1 MLRHSL
7 YKKFGKKSFQVGGQD
22 PLDANPYA
30 EVVGPPAPPAPGTL
44 VNNNPNQPYELD
56 FANPNDQRRQD
67 ISWGP
72 TREEPNVQ
80 RPSSPYDQDMY
91 KIPDYN
97 MPTEQQK
104 FSKSDELT
112 RGIQPD
118 SAQPE
123 DPGFFQKAWDYTKN
137 NWQDMATMGLLGV
150 RGVLNYKDDIRK
162 NRNLSK
168 AIQQRGV
175 DSNPLYDYNW
185 MYGRTT
191 SGGTEYQPT
200 IMAQDGMNLNNR
212 LPMNNS
218 RGANVEIEGGEFLI
232 LPDGTTELAKGPS
245 HKNGGINTVLP
256 EGTKVFSNH
265 LKPSDLHKMKAKQKL
280 GLVQKYAQEGGDLSM
295 GMGLD
300 YLDFFVKKDQKEKF
314 KDKEQD
320 DYNYNYPDKWKNR
333 TFAELAKRYDLK
345 NFQEILDNPFA
356 SAVDKQTAQLLVR
369 RNQQILDQLFRD
381 QQILNGNS
389 SGEPMPTEQER
400 QQPGMRDGGINNP
413 GFRALPPDVQHKI
426 MKNMEEGGYYMQD
439 GADYQVSKKDGK
451 YYDPTTKKYYKIP
464 GDTQLK
470 RDTDENLQEGD
481 YVITKDGKIR
491 QWTPQ
496 GYERV
501 STTKSSSAVDIKSG
515 REQLQAWASESPENK
530 AKLDR
535 ANSVIEEGLKAGTVK
550 RGADGKLIITGDF
563 QPPFEDRMA
572 LSVVINQT
580 GKGFGTDKYQI
591 GTQMGTTGYSK
602 VDPNT
607 GKLRGTGSFVG
618 GFTPEVYEQRISY
631 QKAIA
636 DGKSEQEAMEIAT
649 STDPAQQKENRKFFL
664 EQIGMNTEG
673 LSEDQIMNPDFYK
686 SRYADVTRGMEN
698 TFGSSEYRPAMGND
712 LMSGY
717 EHFDAAGL
725 QRKYG
730 YGDIDMEDMP
740 PPPPTTPGPPGGNE
754 YIIKNFERADY
765 VRNPYPISQSIPSLY
780 AMGQDT
786 YNYVLPEVDA
796 PYVRPQTLNI
806 QSQLQDADNN
816 AMAAMRY
823 GADPTQAYIAG
834 LQTKENAFQTKQN
847 YDAEGRWKADLYNAD
862 AKFRAD
868 VYNADVLD
876 SVMNERVAGAKSAQ
890 GENRQEAINT
900 LISNR
905 NKWDQSENTKEFFF
919 ENYGPNLAMDKDGK
933 VIINPNSTSGVSW
946 GPSTGVTTS
955 TVPAGATQ
963 TGPYTASTGWRQTS
977 SETVSTSTPG
987 TPAPPTNTSE
997 SPVETTQVPAGGS
1010 PQTQQPQE
1018 GDWSAW
1024 DTPTPQSPVVLTPEA
1039 RQQWERNQTQF
1050 NQNPPGF
1057 PGGSTPINLPGT
1069 RPDQQWGMKLGGEME
1084 HYLNP
1089 FKKKKSV
1096 RGFRKKK

>member
-44 VNNNPNQPYELD
+44 INNNPNQPYQLD

-67 ISWGP
+67 ISYGP

-91 KIPDYN
+91 RIPDYN

-112 RGIQPD
+112 KGIQPD
-118 SAQPE
+118 SAQSNE
-123 DPGFFQKAWDYTKN
+123 PGFFQKAWDYTKN
-137 NWQDMATMGLLGV
+137 NWQDMASIGLMGA
-150 RGVLNYKDDIRK
+150 RGVLNYKDNIRK
-162 NRNLSK
+162 DRNLSR

-245 HKNGGINTVLP
+245 HKNGGIDTVLP

-265 LKPSDLHKMKAKQKL
+265 LKPNDLHKMKAEQKF

-320 DYNYNYPDKWKNR
+320 DYDYNYPDKWKNR

-345 NFQEILDNPFA
+345 NFQEILDNPFS
-356 SAVDKQTAQLLVR
+356 SAVDKQTAQLLIR
-369 RNQQILDQLFRD
+369 RNQHILDQLFRD

-389 SGEPMPTEQER
+389 SGEPMPTQQES
-400 QQPGMRDGGINNP
+400 QQSGMRDGGINNP

-439 GADYQVSKKDGK
+439 GANYEISKKEGK
-451 YYDPTTKKYYKIP
+451 YYDPVKQKYYKLDP
-464 GDTQLK
+464 NTQ
-470 RDTDENLQEGD
+470 
-481 YVITKDGKIR
+481 
-491 QWTPQ
+491 
-496 GYERV
+496 
-501 STTKSSSAVDIKSG
+501 
-515 REQLQAWASESPENK
+515 
-530 AKLDR
+530 
-535 ANSVIEEGLKAGTVK
+535 VK
-550 RGADGKLIITGDF
+550 RGDDPNLEVGDYIVTENGTIRKVSKKDVT
-563 QPPFEDRMA
+563 Q
-572 LSVVINQT
+572 IQ
-580 GKGFGTDKYQI
+580 KGFNRDYSTMKERFMAPELEGVRDAMYQRYLQDPDKKGHDKNITKEQFFNNYLKSQEQLYKI
-591 GTQMGTTGYSK
+591 QDEVRKDPELAKSIREEDWDRTAGGMQNKKYNELAKKMGMEPLTNSEIAMFQAGYKDLAYLQQQPEYSK
-602 VDPNT
+602 ALQDFDLAPK
-607 GKLRGTGSFVG
+607 GVG
-618 GFTPEVYEQRISY
+618 DDTYLG
-631 QKAIA
+631 KAISGE
-636 DGKSEQEAMEIAT
+636 DEILGNT
-649 STDPAQQKENRKFFL
+649 TVQQLQYLKN
-664 EQIGMNTEG
+664 M
-673 LSEDQIMNPDFYK
+673 EDQ
-686 SRYADVTRGMEN
+686 V
-698 TFGSSEYRPAMGND
+698 D
-712 LMSGY
+712 LGY
-717 EHFDAAGL
+717 EDL
-725 QRKYG
+725 EYLP
-730 YGDIDMEDMP
+730 EE
-740 PPPPTTPGPPGGNE
+740 TPPGGD
-754 YIIKNFERADY
+754 YTIKNFERADY

-823 GADPTQAYIAG
+823 GADPTQAYVAG

-862 AKFRAD
+862 AKFKAD

-876 SVMNERVAGAKSAQ
+876 NVMNERVAGAKSAQ
-890 GENRQEAINT
+890 GENRQEAINA
-900 LISNR
+900 LINNR
-905 NKWDQSENTKEFFF
+905 NKWNQSENTKKFFF
-919 ENYGPNLAMDKDGK
+919 ENYGPNLAIDQDGK
-933 VIINPNSTSGVSW
+933 VSINPNSAPNVSW
-946 GPSTGVTTS
+946 GPSTGVSTS
-955 TVPAGATQ
+955 TLPAGATQ
-963 TGPYTASTGWRQTS
+963 TGPNTASTGWQQTS
-977 SETVSTSTPG
+977 SETLKT
-987 TPAPPTNTSE
+987 APPTKAD
-997 SPVETTQVPAGGS
+997 SPVETTQVPAAGS
-1010 PQTQQPQE
+1010 PQTQQTQQPQG
-1018 GDWSAW
+1018 GDWSSW
-1024 DTPTPQSPVVLTPEA
+1024 DSPTNQPPVVLDPAA
-1039 RQQWERNQTQF
+1039 RAQWERNQTQF
-1050 NQNPPGF
+1050 DQNPPGF
-1057 PGGSTPINLPGT
+1057 PGGSTPINLPGN
-1069 RPDQQWGMKLGGEME
+1069 RPDQQWGMKMGGEME